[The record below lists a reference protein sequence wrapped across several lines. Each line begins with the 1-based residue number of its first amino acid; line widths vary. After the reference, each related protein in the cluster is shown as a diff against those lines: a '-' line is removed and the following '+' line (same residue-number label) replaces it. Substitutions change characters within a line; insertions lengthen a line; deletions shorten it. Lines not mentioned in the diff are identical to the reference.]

1 MKKII
6 LLITALLC
14 CALLLASCGGESCSH
29 ENSRGGVCLD
39 CGEQWGFFKEYKVT
53 FKTPDSTTTETF
65 YAGENVIWPQIEI
78 PDGYDFGG
86 WVVYSDDGGEFF
98 VSMGDDDK
106 FPVERLPFSDDG
118 ETTLTA
124 VLEKQLWSINYV
136 TPYGGSGFNGN
147 NPTRYKFGETIEI
160 TTASNRNEYDVQG
173 WYFDEALTQPAT
185 VISGMSG
192 NITLYGKVYYMPFGT
207 VTEVGENEVAL
218 SDLRPS
224 YGPWV
229 EGGENTFILP
239 ETYRGKTIVSA
250 VLNAGNL
257 THLIIESKT
266 ATVSGLPEGLKSIEV
281 CEDHKTYKSVGG
293 DLYSKDGTVLYRLC
307 LPYNTMFAEI
317 PEGVTTIGSEAI
329 SNSRLKSLTLPS
341 TLTAIEQNFD
351 SMSIQLFEI
360 YNLSENITLSKG
372 SYDYG
377 RIARYAY
384 AIHTDKNA
392 DSIFT
397 EIDEFVFLNTDDAKT
412 LMGYVGSDTAITLP
426 ASCNGALYD
435 ICAYALYRNN
445 ITELTVSPAVTK
457 IDTYAFPSSLT
468 KITFEGS
475 GVEFIGV
482 PFMSWYK
489 DIDREVHVNSL
500 TQWLSFAFESPSTNP
515 LSYGAAL
522 YADGVLV
529 TDVTISD
536 GASLK
541 ENAFYGCSH
550 LNSVTIG
557 AGIGTVPRYAFGKT
571 SIVTL
576 TLSDDITEINSYAFE
591 DCSNLTAVKLPSG
604 LQHFSGSSFDGC
616 DALIE
621 ITSDGAKYIG
631 TWLVGTTKDVG
642 DTLII
647 REGTV
652 GIADNAVSYKNDIK
666 TITVPASVKYIG
678 FRAISEGGVEV
689 INYNAIDAITMSETF
704 YQAGINGNG
713 ITVNV
718 GANVKSIPANLFGG
732 DLASG
737 LVYGTYAP
745 KVKSVVFLGNAVKS
759 IGESAF
765 ANAIY
770 LESITLPDSLESI
783 GKSAFYGCRALKSI
797 NIPENVKTIA
807 QSAFRLCNSLESVN
821 YYAKDASLESS
832 SSSALFGGAGS
843 SVDTCVLTVGS
854 EVTAIPAYIFYNT
867 YFTSVIFEERATLT
881 SVGDY
886 AFYNNDRLVSIDLP
900 DSVDTL
906 GQYAF
911 SYCDSLTA
919 INGAG
924 LANVH
929 EKAVY
934 ESRNM
939 PDDWGYEVYGNINYY
954 FKTAIEPVTNK
965 ITWARFKPGSII
977 PDGFFQHCMNLQHVY
992 IPEGCT
998 VGNEMFKINSFSS
1011 IDKRLTLRV
1020 FFEGNDYEGTS
1031 AWRNIITHDGTE
1043 YKLGMVVSVNG
1054 ENATLGTFK
1063 YNVPISKDGF
1073 AYILDTK
1080 TTPPVATIL
1089 GYFNT
1094 SESLTIG
1101 GTVDGYT
1108 IFDIDDYAFY
1118 MHNGIGMVVIS
1129 AEIGDMAF
1137 AASSITNATLDGVND
1152 IGTGAFMSCI
1162 SLTEAN
1168 LGDVE
1173 EIGAYAFNGCTTLW
1187 NVDINSSTEH
1197 NFFIRDYAFA
1207 GCTSL
1212 SEITLPANIY
1222 TIGTGAFSQSGL
1234 TRVYSAQVSEWYII
1248 SDAASTNP
1256 DIIFTYTV
1264 TTPEALATALV
1275 TTYADYY
1282 WANKALMQ

>member
-6 LLITALLC
+6 FLAATLICLALVLV
-14 CALLLASCGGESCSH
+14 SCGGESCSH
-29 ENSRGGVCLD
+29 ENSRGGKCLD
-39 CGEQWGFFKEYKVT
+39 CGEQWGFFQEYKVT
-53 FKTPDSTTTETF
+53 FEAPDNTTTETF
-65 YAGENVIWPQIEI
+65 YAGENVIWPEVKI

-86 WVVYSDDGGEFF
+86 WVVYSKDGGEFF
-98 VSMGDDDK
+98 VSMGNDDK
-106 FPVERLPFSDDG
+106 FPVESLPFADDG
-118 ETTLTA
+118 EVTLTA
-124 VLEKQLWSINYV
+124 VLEQQLWSINYV
-136 TPYGGSGFNGN
+136 TPYGGSGFSGN

-160 TTASNRNEYDVQG
+160 TTANNRNEYDLQG

-192 NITLYGKVYYMPFGT
+192 DITLYGKVYYMPFGE
-207 VTEVGENEVAL
+207 VTDVGENEVAL
-218 SDLRPS
+218 SYFRPS

-229 EGGENTFILP
+229 EGGENTFVLP

-250 VLNAGNL
+250 QLSANL

-266 ATVSGLPEGLKSIEV
+266 ATVSGLPEGLKTIEV

-317 PEGVTTIGSEAI
+317 PEGVTTLGSEAI
-329 SNSRLKSLTLPS
+329 KNSRLKSLTLPS
-341 TLTAIEQNFD
+341 TLTSIEQNFD
-351 SMSIQLFEI
+351 SMGIQLLEI

-412 LMGYVGSDTAITLP
+412 LMGYVGSDTAVTLP
-426 ASCNGALYD
+426 ASCNGAPYD
-435 ICAYALYRNN
+435 IYAYALYRTN

-468 KITFEGS
+468 KITFEGP
-475 GVEFIGV
+475 GIEFVGA

-489 DIDREVHVNSL
+489 DTVREVHVNSL
-500 TQWLSFAFESPSTNP
+500 TQWLSFAFEAPSTNP
-515 LSYGAAL
+515 LSYGAEL

-557 AGIGTVPRYAFGKT
+557 DGIGTVPMNAFYKT
-571 SIVTL
+571 SISSL
-576 TLSDDITEINSYAFE
+576 TLSDDITEISSYAFG

-604 LQHFSGSSFDGC
+604 LQHMSGSSFDGC

-621 ITSDGAKYIG
+621 ITSDGARYIG
-631 TWLVGTTKDVG
+631 NWLIGTTGDVG
-642 DTLII
+642 DTLVI

-652 GIADNAVSYKNDIK
+652 GIADNAVSYQNDLK
-666 TITVPASVKYIG
+666 TVTIPASVKYIG
-678 FRAISEGGVEV
+678 FRAISYGGVEV
-689 INYNAIDAITMSETF
+689 INYNAIDAITLGETF

-713 ITVNV
+713 ITVNIGV
-718 GANVKSIPANLFGG
+718 NVKSIPANLLGG
-732 DLASG
+732 ELASG

-783 GKSAFYGCRALKSI
+783 GKAAFYGCRALKGI

-807 QSAFRLCNSLESVN
+807 ESAFRLCSSLESVT
-821 YYAKDASLESS
+821 YYAKDASIESS
-832 SSSALFGGAGS
+832 SSGALFGGAGS
-843 SVDTCVLTVGS
+843 NVDACVLTVGS
-854 EVTAIPAYIFYNT
+854 KVTAIPAYIFYNT
-867 YFTSVIFEERATLT
+867 YFTSVIFEAGATVT

-906 GQYAF
+906 GEGSF

-924 LANVH
+924 LAKVH

-939 PDDWGYEVYGNINYY
+939 PDDWGYEVYGNIKYY
-954 FKTAIEPVTNK
+954 FKTAIEPVSNK
-965 ITWARFKPGSII
+965 ITWARFKTGSII
-977 PDGFFQHCMNLQHVY
+977 PDAFFQYCMDIQHVY

-998 VGNEMFKINSFSS
+998 VGNEIFKINSFSN
-1011 IDKRLTLRV
+1011 INKRLTLRV
-1020 FFEGNDYEGTS
+1020 FFEGNDYEGTG

-1043 YKLGMVVSVNG
+1043 YKLSMVVSVDG
-1054 ENATLGTFK
+1054 ENTSLGKLK
-1063 YNVPISKDGF
+1063 YNVPISKDGL

-1080 TTPPVATIL
+1080 TTPPVATVL
-1089 GYFNT
+1089 GYFNM

-1118 MHNGIGMVVIS
+1118 MHDGIGMVVIS
-1129 AEIGDMAF
+1129 AQVGDMAF

-1152 IGTGAFMSCI
+1152 IGTGAFMSCT

-1168 LGDVE
+1168 LGDIE
-1173 EIGAYAFNGCTTLW
+1173 EIGAYAFNGCTKLW
-1187 NVDINSSTEH
+1187 NVDINSSTKH

-1207 GCTSL
+1207 GCSSL
-1212 SEITLPANIY
+1212 TEITLPVNTY
-1222 TIGTGAFSQSGL
+1222 TVATGAFL
-1234 TRVYSAQVSEWYII
+1234 ESAVSKVNVNIGEWYII
-1248 SDAASTNP
+1248 ANATGSTP
-1256 DIIFTYTV
+1256 DIVSTYTV

-1275 TTYADYY
+1275 KTYSNYY
-1282 WANKALMQ
+1282 WANKALMNG